1 MTDAV
6 AIANIALNNLG
17 DKTISDF
24 SDNTAQAFATKTR
37 FSDVVNQVLRA
48 HPWNCAT
55 KRATLAKFTVK
66 PVYNFDHAYQLPTD
80 ALRVVSLYE
89 EINYDYAWKIELIA
103 DGEEDRLALVTSS
116 STANIT
122 YIKKYIGS
130 GNHDNKEA
138 VMTLNNFDPILVQAV
153 GMALAGE
160 IAMDLTGQSQLRDLM
175 LGKYQAILSE
185 ARSIN
190 GQEGTADR
198 IESNEWINAR
208 TRSASGYFKP
218 FSADTANGVTA

>member
-66 PVYNFDHAYQLPTD
+66 PTYNFDHAYQLPTD
-80 ALRVVSLYE
+80 ALRVLSLYE
-89 EINYDYAWKIELIA
+89 EVNYDYAWKIELIA

-122 YIKKYIGS
+122 YVKKYFGS
-130 GNHDNKEA
+130 GWAAGKKKE
-138 VMTLNNFDPILVQAV
+138 VLN
-153 GMALAGE
+153 G
-160 IAMDLTGQSQLRDLM
+160 
-175 LGKYQAILSE
+175 
-185 ARSIN
+185 
-190 GQEGTADR
+190 
-198 IESNEWINAR
+198 
-208 TRSASGYFKP
+208 
-218 FSADTANGVTA
+218 

>member
-122 YIKKYIGS
+122 YVKKYIGS

-190 GQEGTADR
+190 GQEGTSDR

-208 TRSASGYFKP
+208 TKSASGYFKP

>member
-66 PVYNFDHAYQLPTD
+66 PTYNFDHAYQLPTD
-80 ALRVVSLYE
+80 ALRVLSLYE
-89 EINYDYAWKIELIA
+89 EVNYDYAWKIELIA

-122 YIKKYIGS
+122 YVKKYIGS

-160 IAMDLTGQSQLRDLM
+160 IAMDLRGQSQLRDLM

-185 ARSIN
+185 A
-190 GQEGTADR
+190 
-198 IESNEWINAR
+198 
-208 TRSASGYFKP
+208 
-218 FSADTANGVTA
+218 

>member
-6 AIANIALNNLG
+6 SIANIALNNLG

-37 FSDVVNQVLRA
+37 FTDVVNQVLRA
-48 HPWNCAT
+48 HPWNCVT
-55 KRATLAKFTVK
+55 KRATLTRLSVTPKFS
-66 PVYNFDHAYQLPTD
+66 FDYAYTLPAD
-80 ALRVVSLYE
+80 SLRVLSLFE
-89 EINYDYAWKIELIA
+89 ESNYDYPWQVELVAI
-103 DGEEDRLALVTSS
+103 DENEDRLALVTSA
-116 STANIT
+116 STANII

-130 GNHDNKEA
+130 NNHDNREA
-138 VMTLNNFDPILVQAV
+138 VQLINHFDSILIQAV

-160 IAMDLTGQSQLRDLM
+160 IAMDLTGQSQLRDM
-175 LGKYQAILSE
+175 MMAKYQGTLSE

-190 GQEGTADR
+190 GQEGTAQK

-218 FSADTANGVTA
+218 FSADTASGVT

>member
-6 AIANIALNNLG
+6 SIANIALNNLG

-37 FSDVVNQVLRA
+37 FTDVVNQVLRA

-55 KRATLAKFTVK
+55 KRATLTKYNVT
-66 PVYNFDHAYQLPTD
+66 PTYNFDYAYKLPAD
-80 ALRVVSLYE
+80 SLRVVSLYE
-89 EINYDYAWKIELIA
+89 EVNYDYAWKIELVV
-103 DGEEDRLALVTSS
+103 DGEEDRLALITSS
-116 STANIT
+116 SSANIS

-138 VMTLNNFDPILVQAV
+138 VMTLNNFDPILVEAV

-160 IAMDLTGQSQLRDLM
+160 IAMDLTGQSSLRDMM
-175 LGKYQAILSE
+175 LAKYQAILSE